1 MDAELRAQ
9 IARRERVIE
18 GLKRILVEDLH
29 VAVPADAI
37 DLDAALF
44 GTGLGLDSV
53 DALELVVAAEAR
65 FRVTFPQETLRG
77 SLRTV
82 NAVAD
87 RVLELAPSEA
97 AA

>member
-18 GLKRILVEDLH
+18 ELKRILLENLH

-53 DALELVVAAEAR
+53 DALELVIATEAS

-82 NAVAD
+82 NAVVD
-87 RVLELAPSEA
+87 LVLGLESSKDA
-97 AA
+97 A

>member
-1 MDAELRAQ
+1 MDAALRAQ

-18 GLKRILVEDLH
+18 ELKRILIENLH

-53 DALELVVAAEAR
+53 DALELVVATEAS
-65 FRVTFPQETLRG
+65 FRVTFPQDTLRG

-82 NAVAD
+82 NAVVD
-87 RVLELAPSEA
+87 LVLGLEPGKA